1 MLNEKL
7 SMTDRLLNILGSIV
21 LIPLG
26 YFMTKE
32 GFHLS
37 LWILIPGIAIF
48 LYGIGILL
56 FAFFADSK

>member
-1 MLNEKL
+1 
-7 SMTDRLLNILGSIV
+7 MTDRLLNILGSIV